1 MNIYLYIIVMAAVT
15 YIIRLIPITFIHKKI
30 KSPFIRS
37 FLFYVPYV
45 TLTAMT
51 IPAVLTSTSSMIS
64 AAAGLVAALILAFKD
79 KSLLVVAAG
88 ACVAVFLVELIPNLP
103 I

>member
-1 MNIYLYIIVMAAVT
+1 
-15 YIIRLIPITFIHKKI
+15 
-30 KSPFIRS
+30 
-37 FLFYVPYV
+37 
-45 TLTAMT
+45 
-51 IPAVLTSTSSMIS
+51 MIS